1 MNTQKEYFQRIARHK
16 RKLAEHFGEIT
27 NESGIYILTRADYGL
42 KFAYVGQAK
51 HILERLAG
59 HLEGHKDHIDKSLKK
74 HGLYDKESNPQG
86 WRLSKTLRISLVKL
100 NEVERNLINMYGNAG
115 YQLLNKTSG
124 GQDGE
129 KQGIAPNKESKGYYD
144 GLHQGYLNAR
154 RDVAKLFKANL
165 IVQINGKEGV
175 RKQKALEKFLDF
187 INVGEENNET
197 EETDNQQNG

>member
-16 RKLAEHFGEIT
+16 RKLVEHFGEIT
-27 NESGIYILTRADYGL
+27 NGSGIYILTREDYGL

-51 HILERLAG
+51 HILERLAS

-86 WRLSKTLRISLVKL
+86 WRLSKTIHFNLDEL

-124 GQDGE
+124 GQDSE
-129 KQGIAPNKESKGYYD
+129 KQGIAPNKEPKGYYD
-144 GLHQGYLNAR
+144 GLRQGYLNAR

-175 RKQKALEKFLDF
+175 RKQKALEKFYDF
-187 INVGEENNET
+187 INVGEESNET
-197 EETDNQQNG
+197 EETDNQKNG